1 MSHCYALRL
10 TTPLK
15 GSLIKIPLTYT
26 GDRVRCF
33 CLDNI
38 LLDFAWRFGPE
49 IPHNPLWGALYQCS
63 IILYNINII
72 CIVLLGC
79 LKMQYLNKENAVNG
93 AVAYG
98 GKTLLNFDVSGK

>member
-1 MSHCYALRL
+1 MSHCYSLRL

-15 GSLIKIPLTYT
+15 GSLIQIPLTYAS
-26 GDRVRCF
+26 DRVRCF

-38 LLDFAWRFGPE
+38 LLDSAWGFEPGT
-49 IPHNPLWGALYQCS
+49 PHKSLWGALYQCS

-79 LKMQYLNKENAVNG
+79 LKMQYLNKQNAVNG
-93 AVAYG
+93 AVAFG
-98 GKTLLNFDVSGK
+98 EKTLLNFDVSGK